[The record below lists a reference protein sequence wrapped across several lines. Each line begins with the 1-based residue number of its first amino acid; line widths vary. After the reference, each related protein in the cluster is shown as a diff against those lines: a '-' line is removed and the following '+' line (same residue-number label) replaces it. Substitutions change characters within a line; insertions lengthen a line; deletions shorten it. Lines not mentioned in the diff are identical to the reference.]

1 MFLRMNVGLIGFL
14 NLFWLNRALEHLRN
28 VDFSQTDSADSNMEL
43 NPLSAHAEL
52 CVVMRGSKK

>member
-28 VDFSQTDSADSNMEL
+28 VDFSQTDSTDSNMEL
-43 NPLSAHAEL
+43 NSEI
-52 CVVMRGSKK
+52 VVIFEVNFQSKQI